1 MIAAVPSPPPVL
13 FLDYDGVLHPSEVW
27 LDRDGRAFLDQAFID
42 AGHALFEH
50 ADALAQVLTGIR
62 VDVVLATSWA
72 REYGTDRAAAYL
84 PPALRERVVGSVY
97 GRGRIHA
104 ERSRYQVISDCA
116 QRWAI
121 ERWLAVDDDTWGWPL
136 REREHLVAANGLG
149 LTAEDLAAISARLR
163 ALGG

>member
-1 MIAAVPSPPPVL
+1 MTPAVPNPPPVL

-27 LDRDGRAFLDQAFID
+27 VDRDGRAFLDQAFVD

-72 REYGTDRAAAYL
+72 KAYGTDHAAAYL

-97 GRGRIHA
+97 GRGRIRA
-104 ERSRYQVISDCA
+104 ERSRYQVISDFVQRCA
-116 QRWAI
+116 I
-121 ERWLAVDDDTWGWPL
+121 DRWLAVDDDTWDWPQ

-149 LTAEDLAAISARLR
+149 LTAEDLVEISARLR